1 MRTATPVNF
10 TLDLNGRSG
19 PRSSQVAH
27 ALIDAIARGQVHDG
41 DRLPSTRT
49 LAATFGLART
59 AVVAAYEELTA
70 AGFLV
75 ARPGGSTY
83 VERGAGAAARAGAFG
98 VLTASSRAPAAP
110 ARPAS
115 PVTYDLRP
123 GLADPGLISERDW
136 TRAMRLAAS
145 PTLEAH
151 LDLRDQ
157 LTGYLRRA
165 RGLAVDPEDIFLF
178 PSVSNALRAV
188 AVTCGLT
195 GQPVA
200 FEDPGYAKARL
211 ALREAGAVI
220 RPVPVDDDGIMA
232 QDLRGSDRACY
243 VTPAH
248 QFPLGGRMP
257 VHRRADLLAWATASG
272 ALVLEDDYDGEF
284 RYDVAPLNPL
294 RSMPAAAGHVVYLG
308 TSSKILARGL
318 RVSWAVLPAR
328 FRAAMAGYLDASG
341 EEVSQ
346 VSAAFLASFIATG
359 ALTRHQSRAMRTYR
373 ARQERFVAAC
383 REHIPAA
390 RALGIEAGLHV
401 ALVFDRPLDDEAAA
415 ARLAD
420 AGLACLPLSPFCAGP
435 GPPVRAALRVLAA
448 AGDHGPGRGRPDRPG
463 HRRPDGDSADRP
475 PRWLQDA
482 AHRRRDR
489 RVGRHV
495 RRRPRVPVGA
505 DDRQDPGP
513 QPGRGLAR
521 LGLARPRVAD
531 LDRPLALDDV
541 HRQRGRGRELLL
553 GVERYLG
560 RAAGRQALGDLG
572 QRVGRLVP
580 AERVQLTVHDGGA
593 VVGAGVEQRVRV
605 DPAVDVHH
613 AQRGRGARGHVPQRP
628 RTHRAVHQDPVARP
642 AVEHRHHPRPAVDHR
657 AQRPDV
663 MPGIEH
669 RVQFRALVPG
679 PFPVPVDLVPS

>member
-1 MRTATPVNF
+1 MTRTATPVNF

-27 ALIDAIARGQVHDG
+27 ALIDAIAGGQVHDG

-49 LAATFGLART
+49 MAATFGLART

-83 VERGAGAAARAGAFG
+83 VERGAGDAARAGAFG
-98 VLTASSRAPAAP
+98 AVPTGTSGTVSTGASGAGLPFPAPASP
-110 ARPAS
+110 RPAS
-115 PVTYDLRP
+115 PISYDLRP

-145 PTLEAH
+145 PNRDAH
-151 LDLRDQ
+151 RDLGDQ

-211 ALREAGAVI
+211 ALGQAGAVI
-220 RPVPVDDDGIMA
+220 RPVPVDDDGIRA

-257 VHRRADLLAWATASG
+257 VHRRADLLAWAAAG
-272 ALVLEDDYDGEF
+272 DALVLEDDYDGEF
-284 RYDVAPLNPL
+284 RYGVPPLNPL
-294 RSMPAAAGHVVYLG
+294 RSMPAAAGQVVYLG

-328 FRAAMAGYLDASG
+328 FRAVMADYLETAG

-420 AGLACLPLSPFCAGP
+420 AGLACLPLSPFCVG
-435 GPPVRAALRVLAA
+435 AARRSGLLCGYSRLPETM
-448 AGDHGPGRGRPDRPG
+448 AGD
-463 HRRPDGDSADRP
+463 
-475 PRWLQDA
+475 A
-482 AHRRRDR
+482 ATLIGQ
-489 RVGRHV
+489 VT
-495 RRRPRVPVGA
+495 
-505 DDRQDPGP
+505 
-513 QPGRGLAR
+513 
-521 LGLARPRVAD
+521 AD
-531 LDRPLALDDV
+531 LM
-541 HRQRGRGRELLL
+541 
-553 GVERYLG
+553 
-560 RAAGRQALGDLG
+560 AA
-572 QRVGRLVP
+572 
-580 AERVQLTVHDGGA
+580 
-593 VVGAGVEQRVRV
+593 
-605 DPAVDVHH
+605 
-613 AQRGRGARGHVPQRP
+613 RGA
-628 RTHRAVHQDPVARP
+628 
-642 AVEHRHHPRPAVDHR
+642 
-657 AQRPDV
+657 
-663 MPGIEH
+663 
-669 RVQFRALVPG
+669 
-679 PFPVPVDLVPS
+679 

>member
-1 MRTATPVNF
+1 MTRTATPVNF

-19 PRSSQVAH
+19 PRSGQVAH

-49 LAATFGLART
+49 LAATFGLARS

-98 VLTASSRAPAAP
+98 TVRSGASGAGLPPPAPSTP
-110 ARPAS
+110 RPAT
-115 PVTYDLRP
+115 PITYDLRP

-145 PTLEAH
+145 PARQPP

-157 LTGYLRRA
+157 LTGHLRRA

-220 RPVPVDDDGIMA
+220 RPVPVDDDGIKA

-257 VHRRADLLAWATASG
+257 VRRRTDLLAWARAAG

-284 RYDVAPLNPL
+284 RYDVPPLNPL

-308 TSSKILARGL
+308 TSSKILSRGL

-328 FRAAMAGYLDASG
+328 FRAAMAAYLDASG

-359 ALTRHQSRAMRTYR
+359 ALIRHQSRAMRTYR

-401 ALVFDRPLDDEAAA
+401 ALVFGRPLDDEAAA
-415 ARLAD
+415 ARLAE
-420 AGLACLPLSPFCAGP
+420 AGLACLPLSPFCAGSARRSGLLCGYSRLP
-435 GPPVRAALRVLAA
+435 ETMAQGAAALIGRVTSEEMAA
-448 AGDHGPGRGRPDRPG
+448 
-463 HRRPDGDSADRP
+463 
-475 PRWLQDA
+475 
-482 AHRRRDR
+482 
-489 RVGRHV
+489 
-495 RRRPRVPVGA
+495 
-505 DDRQDPGP
+505 
-513 QPGRGLAR
+513 
-521 LGLARPRVAD
+521 
-531 LDRPLALDDV
+531 
-541 HRQRGRGRELLL
+541 
-553 GVERYLG
+553 
-560 RAAGRQALGDLG
+560 
-572 QRVGRLVP
+572 
-580 AERVQLTVHDGGA
+580 
-593 VVGAGVEQRVRV
+593 
-605 DPAVDVHH
+605 
-613 AQRGRGARGHVPQRP
+613 RGA
-628 RTHRAVHQDPVARP
+628 
-642 AVEHRHHPRPAVDHR
+642 
-657 AQRPDV
+657 
-663 MPGIEH
+663 
-669 RVQFRALVPG
+669 
-679 PFPVPVDLVPS
+679 

>member
-49 LAATFGLART
+49 LAATFGLARA

-75 ARPGGSTY
+75 ARPGGSTH
-83 VERGAGAAARAGAFG
+83 VERGAGDAARAGAFG
-98 VLTASSRAPAAP
+98 TVLSGAGLPPPAPSAP
-110 ARPAS
+110 HPATS
-115 PVTYDLRP
+115 ITYDLRP

-145 PTLEAH
+145 PARQPP

-157 LTGYLRRA
+157 LTGHLRRA
-165 RGLAVDPEDIFLF
+165 RGLAVDPADIFLF

-188 AVTCGLT
+188 AVTCGLA

-220 RPVPVDDDGIMA
+220 RPVPVDDDGIKA

-257 VHRRADLLAWATASG
+257 VRRRTDLLAWARAAG

-284 RYDVAPLNPL
+284 RYDVPPLNPL

-308 TSSKILARGL
+308 TSSKILSRGL

-328 FRAAMAGYLDASG
+328 FRAAMAAYLDASG

-401 ALVFDRPLDDEAAA
+401 ALVFGRPLDDEAAA

-420 AGLACLPLSPFCAGP
+420 AGLACMPLSPFCAGP
-435 GPPVRAALRVLAA
+435 ARRSGLLCGYSRLPETMAQGAAALIGRVTSELMAA
-448 AGDHGPGRGRPDRPG
+448 
-463 HRRPDGDSADRP
+463 
-475 PRWLQDA
+475 
-482 AHRRRDR
+482 
-489 RVGRHV
+489 
-495 RRRPRVPVGA
+495 
-505 DDRQDPGP
+505 
-513 QPGRGLAR
+513 
-521 LGLARPRVAD
+521 
-531 LDRPLALDDV
+531 
-541 HRQRGRGRELLL
+541 
-553 GVERYLG
+553 
-560 RAAGRQALGDLG
+560 
-572 QRVGRLVP
+572 
-580 AERVQLTVHDGGA
+580 
-593 VVGAGVEQRVRV
+593 
-605 DPAVDVHH
+605 
-613 AQRGRGARGHVPQRP
+613 RGA
-628 RTHRAVHQDPVARP
+628 
-642 AVEHRHHPRPAVDHR
+642 
-657 AQRPDV
+657 
-663 MPGIEH
+663 
-669 RVQFRALVPG
+669 
-679 PFPVPVDLVPS
+679 

>member
-19 PRSSQVAH
+19 PRSSQVAR

-98 VLTASSRAPAAP
+98 AVPTGASGAGLPPPAPAAP
-110 ARPAS
+110 RPARPI
-115 PVTYDLRP
+115 TYDLRP

-151 LDLRDQ
+151 QDLRDQ
-157 LTGYLRRA
+157 LTAYLRRA

-211 ALREAGAVI
+211 ALREAGAII

-318 RVSWAVLPAR
+318 RVSWAVLPGR

-435 GPPVRAALRVLAA
+435 ARRSGLLCGYSRLPETMARGAAALIGRVT
-448 AGDHGPGRGRPDRPG
+448 
-463 HRRPDGDSADRP
+463 
-475 PRWLQDA
+475 
-482 AHRRRDR
+482 
-489 RVGRHV
+489 
-495 RRRPRVPVGA
+495 
-505 DDRQDPGP
+505 
-513 QPGRGLAR
+513 
-521 LGLARPRVAD
+521 AD
-531 LDRPLALDDV
+531 LMEI
-541 HRQRGRGRELLL
+541 G
-553 GVERYLG
+553 
-560 RAAGRQALGDLG
+560 
-572 QRVGRLVP
+572 
-580 AERVQLTVHDGGA
+580 
-593 VVGAGVEQRVRV
+593 
-605 DPAVDVHH
+605 
-613 AQRGRGARGHVPQRP
+613 
-628 RTHRAVHQDPVARP
+628 
-642 AVEHRHHPRPAVDHR
+642 
-657 AQRPDV
+657 
-663 MPGIEH
+663 
-669 RVQFRALVPG
+669 
-679 PFPVPVDLVPS
+679 

>member
-75 ARPGGSTY
+75 ARPGGSTH
-83 VERGAGAAARAGAFG
+83 VERGAGDAARAGAFG
-98 VLTASSRAPAAP
+98 TVLSGAAGAGLPPPAPP
-110 ARPAS
+110 ATS
-115 PVTYDLRP
+115 ITYDLRP

-145 PTLEAH
+145 PARQPPP
-151 LDLRDQ
+151 DLRDQ
-157 LTGYLRRA
+157 LTGHLRRA
-165 RGLAVDPEDIFLF
+165 RGLAVDPADIFLF

-188 AVTCGLT
+188 AATCGLA

-211 ALREAGAVI
+211 ALSEAGAVI
-220 RPVPVDDDGIMA
+220 RPVPVDDDGIKA

-257 VHRRADLLAWATASG
+257 VRRRTDLLAWARAAG

-284 RYDVAPLNPL
+284 RYDVPPLNPL

-308 TSSKILARGL
+308 TSSKILSRGL

-328 FRAAMAGYLDASG
+328 FRAAMAAYLDASG

-346 VSAAFLASFIATG
+346 VSAAFLASFMATG

-401 ALVFDRPLDDEAAA
+401 ALVFGRPLDDEAAA
-415 ARLAD
+415 ARLAE

-435 GPPVRAALRVLAA
+435 ARRSGLLCGYSRLPETMAQGAAALIGRVTSEAMAA
-448 AGDHGPGRGRPDRPG
+448 
-463 HRRPDGDSADRP
+463 
-475 PRWLQDA
+475 
-482 AHRRRDR
+482 
-489 RVGRHV
+489 
-495 RRRPRVPVGA
+495 
-505 DDRQDPGP
+505 
-513 QPGRGLAR
+513 
-521 LGLARPRVAD
+521 
-531 LDRPLALDDV
+531 
-541 HRQRGRGRELLL
+541 
-553 GVERYLG
+553 
-560 RAAGRQALGDLG
+560 
-572 QRVGRLVP
+572 
-580 AERVQLTVHDGGA
+580 
-593 VVGAGVEQRVRV
+593 
-605 DPAVDVHH
+605 
-613 AQRGRGARGHVPQRP
+613 RGA
-628 RTHRAVHQDPVARP
+628 
-642 AVEHRHHPRPAVDHR
+642 
-657 AQRPDV
+657 
-663 MPGIEH
+663 
-669 RVQFRALVPG
+669 
-679 PFPVPVDLVPS
+679 

>member
-19 PRSSQVAH
+19 PRSSQVAR

-75 ARPGGSTY
+75 ARPGGSTC

-98 VLTASSRAPAAP
+98 AVPTGASGAGLPPPAPAAP
-110 ARPAS
+110 RPARPI
-115 PVTYDLRP
+115 TYDLRP

-151 LDLRDQ
+151 QDLRDQ
-157 LTGYLRRA
+157 LTAYLRRA

-211 ALREAGAVI
+211 ALREAGAII

-294 RSMPAAAGHVVYLG
+294 RSMPAAARHVVYLG

-318 RVSWAVLPAR
+318 RVSWAVLPGR

-401 ALVFDRPLDDEAAA
+401 ALVFDRPLDDVAAA
-415 ARLAD
+415 GRLAQ

-435 GPPVRAALRVLAA
+435 ARRSGLLCGYSRLPETMAQGAAALIGRVT
-448 AGDHGPGRGRPDRPG
+448 
-463 HRRPDGDSADRP
+463 
-475 PRWLQDA
+475 
-482 AHRRRDR
+482 
-489 RVGRHV
+489 
-495 RRRPRVPVGA
+495 
-505 DDRQDPGP
+505 
-513 QPGRGLAR
+513 
-521 LGLARPRVAD
+521 AD
-531 LDRPLALDDV
+531 LM
-541 HRQRGRGRELLL
+541 E
-553 GVERYLG
+553 
-560 RAAGRQALGDLG
+560 
-572 QRVGRLVP
+572 
-580 AERVQLTVHDGGA
+580 
-593 VVGAGVEQRVRV
+593 
-605 DPAVDVHH
+605 
-613 AQRGRGARGHVPQRP
+613 
-628 RTHRAVHQDPVARP
+628 
-642 AVEHRHHPRPAVDHR
+642 
-657 AQRPDV
+657 
-663 MPGIEH
+663 I
-669 RVQFRALVPG
+669 
-679 PFPVPVDLVPS
+679 S